1 MKTIFNLLLVISL
14 LAACKQK
21 PTAPQIETTTT
32 ARHADNEIFLNESQ
46 QRLANIKV
54 AVAEKKQIGQTIKVN
69 GELAVNEELTET
81 ISARATGRVE
91 KLYVKETGRM
101 VEKGE
106 PLYELFSE
114 QLLALQREYLLAV
127 EQREKLGESEP
138 RYASIAKA
146 SAKKLQ
152 LFGLSAVQIDQ
163 LNKSKTI
170 QSRIT
175 FLAPATGLV
184 TEINASEGEYVAEGA
199 SLYKL
204 ENISSLWAE
213 LELYPSEIKFLK
225 LGDKLNLRV
234 TGFEKEQVQAT
245 VSFFSPEY
253 KANTQITK
261 VRAVLNNPQRKFKPG
276 MQAQAYFSHSSHVS
290 LAVPTEAVI
299 RDAHGTHLYVIT
311 TDNTFQPRM
320 VATGIED
327 FDRVEILTGLQPG
340 EKFAASGA
348 YLLYSELILKKGVN
362 LSDIHRHAN

>member
-1 MKTIFNLLLVISL
+1 MKTIFKLLPAFL
-14 LAACKQK
+14 LIAACEQK
-21 PTAPQIETTTT
+21 SSSSQAEMTTT
-32 ARHADNEIFLNESQ
+32 AQHADDEIFLNESQ

-54 AVAEKKQIGQTIKVN
+54 AVAERKQIGQTIKVN
-69 GELAVNEELTET
+69 GELEVNEELTEI

-91 KLYVKETGRM
+91 KLYLKETGRM

-106 PLYELFSE
+106 PLYELYSE
-114 QLLALQREYLLAV
+114 QLLTLQREYLLAV
-127 EQREKLGESEP
+127 EQWEKLGESEP
-138 RYASIAKA
+138 RYASIVKA
-146 SAKKLQ
+146 SAKKLL
-152 LFGLSAVQIDQ
+152 LFGLSQAQIDR
-163 LNKSKTI
+163 LRKSKTI

-184 TEINASEGEYVAEGA
+184 TEISVSEGEYVVEGA

-225 LGDKLNLRV
+225 IGDKLNLRV
-234 TGFEKEQVQAT
+234 TGFEKEQVQGT

-253 KANTQITK
+253 KANTQITR

-276 MQAQAYFSHSSHVS
+276 MQVQAYFSHSSHVS
-290 LAVPTEAVI
+290 LAVPTDAII
-299 RDAHGTHLYVIT
+299 RDAHGAHLYVIT
-311 TDNTFQPRM
+311 TDNTFQPRP
-320 VATGIED
+320 VETGTEN
-327 FDRVEILTGLQPG
+327 FDQVEILTGLQPG